1 MPRHFRRKVR
11 LSQTR
16 ESLVHSDTLVVTHG
30 PSSIPSSFVV
40 LDTEAG
46 ARSLD
51 GTPKA
56 VQAGQNTAEETN
68 VGSIVKYMNIFIES
82 AVRPVEAD
90 NDDEAVGWLEWALV
104 MVKQTETSMPITNVG
119 TLTIGNIAKNMYRNE
134 CIFTGCMPLGKFQP
148 NCQSIVIKVPRFKQ
162 KITIGDQWRLL
173 IYFRDVVAT
182 ASETNSCRTILST
195 MWKSWQ

>member
-1 MPRHFRRKVR
+1 MPRHFRRKLR

-30 PSSIPSSFVV
+30 PSTIPSSFVV
-40 LDTEAG
+40 LDTEVG
-46 ARSLD
+46 ARTLTGASQN
-51 GTPKA
+51 
-56 VQAGQNTAEETN
+56 VQVGQNTEQETN
-68 VGSIVKYMNIFIES
+68 IGSIVKYMNIFIES
-82 AVRPVEAD
+82 AVRPIEAD
-90 NDDEAVGWLEWALV
+90 TDDEAVGWLEWALV
-104 MVKQTETSMPITNVG
+104 MVKETEAVLPITNIGVQ
-119 TLTIGNIAKNMYRNE
+119 TLGNIAKNMYRNE

-182 ASETNSCRTILST
+182 ASETNTCRTILST